1 MSRTEKIVIAI
12 DGPAGSGKSS
22 TAKNVAELL
31 NYTFL
36 DSGAMYRAVTLA
48 VLRQN
53 TDLRDEQSV
62 VQIADACDIQF
73 QDQATQQR
81 VLLNGEDVSEAI
93 RTPDVTK
100 AIAPVAANPKVR
112 KILVKKQR
120 QLGES
125 GGIVAEGRD
134 MTSVVFPHAEI
145 KVFMQASL
153 DERARRRRK
162 DLLEQGKD
170 VPLRQVKMDI
180 QKRDSSDSE
189 REHGA
194 LVKVKDA
201 LVIDT
206 SNLSIQEQVDLIVE
220 QARKKGA

>member
-1 MSRTEKIVIAI
+1 LSRFHKIVIAI

-53 TDLRDEQSV
+53 TDPRDEENVAKIVDS
-62 VQIADACDIQF
+62 CDIQF
-73 QDQATQQR
+73 KDHTVPQR
-81 VLLNGEDVSEAI
+81 VLLNGNDVSDEI
-93 RTPDVTK
+93 RTPEVTQ
-100 AIAPVAANPKVR
+100 AIAPVAANPQVR

-120 QLGES
+120 HLGEN

-134 MTSVVFPHAEI
+134 MTSVVFPDAEL

-162 DLLEQGKD
+162 DLLEKGKD
-170 VPLRQVKMDI
+170 VSLEQLKVDI
-180 QKRDSSDSE
+180 QKRDQSDSE

-194 LVKVKDA
+194 LKMVKDA

-206 SNLSIQEQVDLIVE
+206 SNLSMQEQVDLIVE